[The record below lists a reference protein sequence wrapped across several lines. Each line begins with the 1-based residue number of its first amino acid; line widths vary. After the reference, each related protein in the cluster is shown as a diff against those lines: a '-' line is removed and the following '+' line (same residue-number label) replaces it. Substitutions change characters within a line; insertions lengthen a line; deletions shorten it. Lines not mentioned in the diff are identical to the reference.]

1 MEYKNFETSDLSL
14 TAYLVMK
21 GLVLSSA
28 KKINGG
34 KFLFV
39 LEDPE
44 QLAEKLALEY
54 VNSDFCKF
62 DNHIRSI
69 KKIIYTK

>member
-1 MEYKNFETSDLSL
+1 MENKNFETSDLPL
-14 TAYLVMK
+14 TAFLVMK
-21 GLVLSSA
+21 GLVLITA
-28 KKINGG
+28 KKAGGG

-39 LEDPE
+39 LEDPDD
-44 QLAEKLALEY
+44 LANKFAIEY

-69 KKIIYTK
+69 KKLIYTK

>member
-1 MEYKNFETSDLSL
+1 
-14 TAYLVMK
+14 MK
-21 GLVLSSA
+21 GLVLITA
-28 KKINGG
+28 RKAGGG

-39 LEDPE
+39 LEDPTHI
-44 QLAEKLALEY
+44 AGKLALEY

-69 KKIIYTK
+69 KKLIYTK